1 MAERGTIRNV
11 VFDLGGVL
19 VDWNPDYLYR
29 KLIPDAAARAQ
40 FLREVCH
47 GPWNAQQ
54 DRGRSWED
62 AIAERI
68 ALFPQHETLI
78 RAYRARWIE
87 MIGGPIAES
96 VALLDALHARGTPL
110 YALTNWAADTF
121 VEGRPFI
128 PLDRFRGWVVSGAVK
143 LAKPE
148 PEIFQHLLD
157 KFALRAQETLFIDDM
172 AYNTAAAAE
181 LGFDTVTF
189 ASPAQ
194 LRGELVARGLL

>member
-1 MAERGTIRNV
+1 MAETVIRNV

-29 KLIPDAAARAQ
+29 KLIPDAAERQ
-40 FLREVCH
+40 HFLTEICN

-54 DRGRSWED
+54 DRGRPWAD

-68 ALFPQHETLI
+68 ALFPQHEALI

-87 MIGGPIAES
+87 MIGGPIAGT

-121 VEGRPFI
+121 VEGRRFI
-128 PLDRFRGWVVSGAVK
+128 PLDRFRGWVVSGEVK

-148 PEIFQHLLD
+148 PEIFTHLLEQ
-157 KFALRAQETLFIDDM
+157 FALRAEETLFIDDM
-172 AYNTAAAAE
+172 PYNTAAAAE
-181 LGFDTVTF
+181 LGFATVSFT
-189 ASPAQ
+189 SPEQ
-194 LRGELVARGLL
+194 LRGELVERGLL